1 MKRLSILTLFLVVI
15 LLWACENR
23 QSVSQ
28 EAQTLN
34 QNMVNKKKNIITNIP
49 KKKDFTWTKV
59 VSSKSNWEKVVKI
72 KKDPLFSSTKV
83 YSGEKISKYTWS
95 FSMKKPDLTE
105 MTNWHSIISWY
116 HVVWKKKILI
126 TKDILNGYVWQISK
140 EDIEDYYWKDFKWN
154 IKRSF
159 CIDASYG
166 TWHKNITLSEK
177 QIQDI
182 KNWKKLYVVVT
193 WDYWWKW
200 YGILTCN
207 YNGCRNS
214 GYKPL
219 SFTKKEVEFFKKH
232 GWLVLDPNW
241 NTVDYSKEEANK
253 PYSFGFLEEWNNFIR
268 IIWGDSGNYER
279 YPYNTL
285 YISSD
290 FLLHVFHKIFDN
302 ELKYKEETDLRQ
314 KVVNIAQTEFGK
326 YKNKYLKTKDKN
338 LKEIYGFLA
347 AYEVIESSLLL
358 PKEILLGKNTY
369 NIKEPTD
376 DEIKQKILAYLKS
389 KISFFPSQTQNVII
403 NEMNL
408 ILDSEKKKPDPLILY
423 FFPNDN
429 GFKELHIKQDFT
441 QFRPR
446 GYYTSNALL
455 KTYFMW
461 MKWLMREKFYFKS
474 KNLAKASLILA
485 KNLDKKELS
494 KLKEIQDFVVK
505 LIWGDDDVNIFDLR
519 KFVQDN
525 NLLTDQDVIIKFNKS
540 LQNKLL
546 NLKEQKIIS
555 TSYTTK
561 TIWAKT
567 EKQAHKDTVWFVFFW
582 EKFTIDSWLIDKLTS
597 WEAEWKKKPSITT
610 ALVIPYILNNNS
622 VAGKLTKLWLR
633 KNEKEGKI
641 NKSQANLYL
650 WIAKFLIN
658 KVQYFNFSKNIY
670 SQWLNTLNYVFV
682 KITGNKPYWL
692 RDGLYKLRKML
703 TYMWSY
709 TELKHDTLLYAKQT
723 YAELW
728 WWSDDECLEVD
739 PPALPVPKWYVEPNI
754 DLLDQLIKLS
764 DETNKIMKSG
774 KFVAFEQK
782 LKFLRKIALDEI
794 KNKKIS
800 DDDFEKLRLIN
811 FINILKPNK
820 AYGNI
825 LEKESRWAII
835 WDIANSWIF
844 GSLYEALWRPALILM
859 MIKDINGSR
868 VVLWPVYTH
877 YEFYKKWK
885 RYTDEDWQADY
896 DKKFKNNEKLK
907 SLEYKFLEEE
917 INK

>member
-1 MKRLSILTLFLVVI
+1 
-15 LLWACENR
+15 
-23 QSVSQ
+23 
-28 EAQTLN
+28 
-34 QNMVNKKKNIITNIP
+34 
-49 KKKDFTWTKV
+49 
-59 VSSKSNWEKVVKI
+59 
-72 KKDPLFSSTKV
+72 
-83 YSGEKISKYTWS
+83 
-95 FSMKKPDLTE
+95 
-105 MTNWHSIISWY
+105 
-116 HVVWKKKILI
+116 
-126 TKDILNGYVWQISK
+126 
-140 EDIEDYYWKDFKWN
+140 
-154 IKRSF
+154 
-159 CIDASYG
+159 
-166 TWHKNITLSEK
+166 
-177 QIQDI
+177 
-182 KNWKKLYVVVT
+182 
-193 WDYWWKW
+193 
-200 YGILTCN
+200 
-207 YNGCRNS
+207 
-214 GYKPL
+214 
-219 SFTKKEVEFFKKH
+219 
-232 GWLVLDPNW
+232 
-241 NTVDYSKEEANK
+241 
-253 PYSFGFLEEWNNFIR
+253 
-268 IIWGDSGNYER
+268 
-279 YPYNTL
+279 
-285 YISSD
+285 
-290 FLLHVFHKIFDN
+290 
-302 ELKYKEETDLRQ
+302 
-314 KVVNIAQTEFGK
+314 
-326 YKNKYLKTKDKN
+326 
-338 LKEIYGFLA
+338 
-347 AYEVIESSLLL
+347 
-358 PKEILLGKNTY
+358 
-369 NIKEPTD
+369 
-376 DEIKQKILAYLKS
+376 
-389 KISFFPSQTQNVII
+389 
-403 NEMNL
+403 
-408 ILDSEKKKPDPLILY
+408 
-423 FFPNDN
+423 
-429 GFKELHIKQDFT
+429 
-441 QFRPR
+441 
-446 GYYTSNALL
+446 
-455 KTYFMW
+455 
-461 MKWLMREKFYFKS
+461 MREKFYFKS
-474 KNLAKASLILA
+474 QNLAKASLILA

-494 KLKEIQDFVVK
+494 KLKQIQNFVEK

-622 VAGKLTKLWLR
+622 IAGKLTKLWLR
-633 KNEKEGKI
+633 ENEKEGKI

-709 TELKHDTLLYAKQT
+709 TELKHDTLLYVKQT

-728 WWSDDECLEVD
+728 WWGGDECLEVD

-820 AYGNI
+820 AYRNI
-825 LEKESRWAII
+825 LERESRWAII
-835 WDIANSWIF
+835 WDIANSWNF